1 MPACYPLLSVT
12 EQRPCA
18 KERLPSSFSG
28 TWILLLFRT
37 CIRRAHIWNKT
48 KPNKTQ
54 LNITQNS
61 ALKNSMFHVFK
72 SMEGKLQEVTH
83 PPEEPTT
90 EHREPIKKK
99 KRFICV
105 SKLRDSGGS
114 RGWAGEELGSHC
126 WSSLVASCGRERLRH
141 RAQTPFLVKHYFSS
155 LSFPFSLLSADR
167 DVTQT
172 LRAVWGQSTAWF
184 SEGRLRLWLCLV
196 PALRNTL
203 WKG

>member
-72 SMEGKLQEVTH
+72 SMEGKLQQVTH
-83 PPEEPTT
+83 PPEESTT
-90 EHREPIKKK
+90 EHREPVNKKK
-99 KRFICV
+99 EVYMCFKI
-105 SKLRDSGGS
+105 K
-114 RGWAGEELGSHC
+114 
-126 WSSLVASCGRERLRH
+126 
-141 RAQTPFLVKHYFSS
+141 
-155 LSFPFSLLSADR
+155 
-167 DVTQT
+167 
-172 LRAVWGQSTAWF
+172 
-184 SEGRLRLWLCLV
+184 RLWGIQRLSWRRAWEPLLV
-196 PALRNTL
+196 LTGGFMWQREIKAQSPDTIS
-203 WKG
+203 G